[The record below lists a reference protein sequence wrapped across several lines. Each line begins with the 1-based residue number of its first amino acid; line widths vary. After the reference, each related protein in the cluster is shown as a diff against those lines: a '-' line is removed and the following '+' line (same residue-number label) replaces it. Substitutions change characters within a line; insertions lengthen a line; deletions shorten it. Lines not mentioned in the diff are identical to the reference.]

1 MTPKT
6 TPLPKDD
13 YQVSLTLKIDTS
25 KHIGIIV
32 SASYF
37 IVNWGD
43 DTLNKCE
50 EHTYHRPRD
59 YQVQIWADYFKTLGS
74 GKGTSGKKSLMEHC
88 KAIASLFKWIRL
100 YFFTP
105 LSRSPINVLLYPT
118 ISERFSCDKPSNS
131 LLFRTLSITYKSI

>member
-13 YQVSLTLKIDTS
+13 YPVSLTLKIDTP
-25 KHIGIIV
+25 KNIWLIV
-32 SASYF
+32 SAPYF

-43 DTLNKCE
+43 CE
-50 EHTYHRPRD
+50 EHTNHPPREG
-59 YQVQIWADYFKTLGS
+59 QVQIWAGYFKTLGS

-118 ISERFSCDKPSNS
+118 ISERFSCDRPSS
-131 LLFRTLSITYKSI
+131 FLLFRTLSITYKSI

>member
-13 YQVSLTLKIDTS
+13 YPVSLTLKIDTP
-25 KHIGIIV
+25 KYIWLIV
-32 SASYF
+32 SASYY
-37 IVNWGD
+37 
-43 DTLNKCE
+43 TLNKCE
-50 EHTYHRPRD
+50 DHIYHRPRD
-59 YQVQIWADYFKTLGS
+59 YQIQIWADYFKTLGS

-118 ISERFSCDKPSNS
+118 ISERFSCDRPSS
-131 LLFRTLSITYKSI
+131 FLLFRTLSITYKSI